1 MSAAEALKAA
11 RSAGV
16 LLGIDGDAL
25 TLEAAAAPP
34 RAVLD
39 QLARH
44 KADVMALLRPAGG
57 GWSALDWLAYF
68 DGRERS
74 AVAHGV
80 VRAEA
85 GVRAFA
91 CCVVEWLNRNP
102 AASVPGRCAWCGET
116 ESSSAV
122 IIPFGIESEKHAW
135 LHSECWHDWHRA
147 RRTDAVAA
155 LNSMGI
161 RA

>member
-91 CCVVEWLNRNP
+91 CCVVEAQP
-102 AASVPGRCAWCGET
+102 
-116 ESSSAV
+116 ESSCIGAGALRMV
-122 IIPFGIESEKHAW
+122 RRDRVVKRRH
-135 LHSECWHDWHRA
+135 HSVRDRVRKARLVAFRMLARLAPRA
-147 RRTDAVAA
+147 AD
-155 LNSMGI
+155 
-161 RA
+161 